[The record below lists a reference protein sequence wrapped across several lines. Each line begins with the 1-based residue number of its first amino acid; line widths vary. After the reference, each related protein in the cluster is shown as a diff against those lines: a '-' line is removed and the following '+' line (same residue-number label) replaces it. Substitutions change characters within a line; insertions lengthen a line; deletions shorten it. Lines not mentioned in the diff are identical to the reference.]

1 MSQSNHNPAH
11 NPITRLATFFG
22 GPWIGRSNID
32 RLFDE
37 QRERA
42 PQRLRIHAA
51 VAAVCVAGIA
61 GPMSVAEVSFFVLL
75 GFLVLRV
82 LWTRRLW
89 IHSVGQPVFLMLL
102 VWAAWQALSLA
113 WSRDP
118 RTGLQELS
126 DLRFALLIPAL
137 WPIIES
143 RRLVIAALC
152 TGFLLGNLM
161 QFVEVIFQG
170 REWLPFTHMPNRFP
184 GWWGAATA
192 GSLLTAALGL
202 HLPAAIL
209 GRGRTRLIGCSL
221 ALMTALGLLATG
233 SRGGWIAST
242 VLIVINLSLGLVSGM
257 RDQPRRIIGVCIFLG
272 LVALV
277 AGLALRGPITSRVIE
292 ARDEIRGAL
301 DRNEFTSP
309 TGARIAMG
317 VWGLRAFAAHPIEGV
332 GAGGYRTWVMN
343 EIEHQG
349 LDPDKYSIHDSAHS
363 TPIHIAAT
371 GGLVGITLTL
381 LLIAFIGW
389 AAWHSV
395 PPESRGT
402 YAAGPACAL
411 LGLVLVCAFDTIHL
425 SSRTGALIGVLL
437 ALCPAY
443 LPPRARA

>member
-1 MSQSNHNPAH
+1 MSQSNHIPAH
-11 NPITRLATFFG
+11 NPITRLATFFS

-37 QRERA
+37 QRESA
-42 PQRLRIHAA
+42 PRRLRIHALIA
-51 VAAVCVAGIA
+51 VVCVAGIA
-61 GPMSVAEVSFFVLL
+61 GPMSIVEVSFWVLL
-75 GFLVLRV
+75 GYFVLR
-82 LWTRRLW
+82 LMWTRRLV
-89 IHSVGQPVFLMLL
+89 IHSVGQPVFLMLM
-102 VWAAWQALSLA
+102 VWAAWLAISLA
-113 WSRDP
+113 WSPDP
-118 RTGLQELS
+118 QTGLLELS

-143 RRLVIAALC
+143 RRLLITALC

-170 REWLPFTHMPNRFP
+170 SAWLPFTHMPNRFP

-221 ALMTALGLLATG
+221 ALLTALGLLATG
-233 SRGGWIAST
+233 SRGGWIASAL
-242 VLIVINLSLGLVSGM
+242 LIIITLALALGSEL
-257 RDQPRRIIGVCIFLG
+257 RTQPRRIIGVCVFLG
-272 LVALV
+272 LLALI

-301 DRNEFTSP
+301 DRDEFTSP

-332 GAGGYRTWVMN
+332 GAGGYRAWVMN

-363 TPIHIAAT
+363 TPIHVAAT
-371 GGLVGITLTL
+371 GGLVAITLAL
-381 LLIAFIGW
+381 LLVACIGW

-411 LGLVLVCAFDTIHL
+411 LGLALVCAFDTIHL
-425 SSRTGALIGVLL
+425 SSRTGALLGVLL

-443 LPPRARA
+443 MPPRARA